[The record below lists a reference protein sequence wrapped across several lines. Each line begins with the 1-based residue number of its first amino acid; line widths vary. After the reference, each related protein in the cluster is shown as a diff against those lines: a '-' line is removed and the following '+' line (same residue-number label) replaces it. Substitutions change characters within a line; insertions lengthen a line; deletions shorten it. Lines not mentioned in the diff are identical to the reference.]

1 MTLQHKDAAEAEMLG
16 RVAVFHDEVQE
27 RKIVKDDI
35 MFKAY
40 YGAYWLVKEEI
51 SNRKFQSLL
60 DLLKFLGL
68 DEMEHFQYFSA
79 VAFYFAW
86 KFYKLPSQSQ
96 SNEGLNRES
105 ASSQITIVDGHTKK
119 MPETEL
125 IPVAQ
130 FITVSDSG
138 EEKPLPSKDF
148 ARTTNV

>member
-40 YGAYWLVKEEI
+40 YGAYWRVKEEI

-60 DLLKFLGL
+60 ELLKFLGL

-79 VAFYFAW
+79 GFMREIFLALGSALLDKLLERVKKAYCYSLLTKEVTDVSVLEMFVTFIQYFD
-86 KFYKLPSQSQ
+86 KRY
-96 SNEGLNRES
+96 RES
-105 ASSQITIVDGHTKK
+105 
-119 MPETEL
+119 
-125 IPVAQ
+125 
-130 FITVSDSG
+130 
-138 EEKPLPSKDF
+138 
-148 ARTTNV
+148 

>member
-1 MTLQHKDAAEAEMLG
+1 MTLQHKDAAEADMLG

-35 MFKAY
+35 MFKAS

-79 VAFYFAW
+79 GFMREIFLALGSALLDKLLERVKKAYCYSLLTKVTDVSVLEMFVTFIQYFD
-86 KFYKLPSQSQ
+86 KRY
-96 SNEGLNRES
+96 RES
-105 ASSQITIVDGHTKK
+105 
-119 MPETEL
+119 
-125 IPVAQ
+125 
-130 FITVSDSG
+130 
-138 EEKPLPSKDF
+138 
-148 ARTTNV
+148 

>member
-1 MTLQHKDAAEAEMLG
+1 MTLQHKDAAEAKMLG

-68 DEMEHFQYFSA
+68 IE
-79 VAFYFAW
+79 
-86 KFYKLPSQSQ
+86 
-96 SNEGLNRES
+96 
-105 ASSQITIVDGHTKK
+105 
-119 MPETEL
+119 
-125 IPVAQ
+125 
-130 FITVSDSG
+130 
-138 EEKPLPSKDF
+138 
-148 ARTTNV
+148 

>member
-79 VAFYFAW
+79 GFMRNLFGT
-86 KFYKLPSQSQ
+86 
-96 SNEGLNRES
+96 GLC
-105 ASSQITIVDGHTKK
+105 IT
-119 MPETEL
+119 
-125 IPVAQ
+125 
-130 FITVSDSG
+130 
-138 EEKPLPSKDF
+138 
-148 ARTTNV
+148 